1 MMPLRERIV
10 RKAKDR
16 AVENLTAISS
26 PAKNSSAN
34 KSKRVDRS
42 SYKAFAEQTNLSEYL
57 TTRHSLP
64 SIAS

>member
-1 MMPLRERIV
+1 MPLRERIV

-26 PAKNSSAN
+26 PAKAASAN

-42 SYKAFAEQTNLSEYL
+42 SYKAFGEQINLSE
-57 TTRHSLP
+57 
-64 SIAS
+64 

>member
-1 MMPLRERIV
+1 MIPLRERIV

-26 PAKNSSAN
+26 PSKNVATN

-42 SYKAFAEQTNLSEYL
+42 SYKAFAEQTNLSE
-57 TTRHSLP
+57 
-64 SIAS
+64 